1 MGNKQGELYNCL
13 SSVLGESS
21 CKRKD
26 KMADGSMVCLNN
38 LRESIE
44 KVIKINKRLSESGPE
59 KDQQIKINNFT
70 NVAIIN

>member
-1 MGNKQGELYNCL
+1 
-13 SSVLGESS
+13 
-21 CKRKD
+21 
-26 KMADGSMVCLNN
+26 MADGSMVCLNN